1 MPILTFVGGTDDNRW
16 IDLSNVSTTKFLCR
30 FVQEHGK
37 SIHRLSAFCRT
48 APLKTPVL
56 AEKRGLMFYAR
67 LLSDS
72 CRTTYLPSIF
82 QKSSFNLYY
91 LSLNM
96 KVLVFTHNDTTLS
109 FFAKTFLRKSIEF
122 DKVTIYK

>member
-1 MPILTFVGGTDDNRW
+1 
-16 IDLSNVSTTKFLCR
+16 VSTTKFLCR

-96 KVLVFTHNDTTLS
+96 KVLVFTHNDTTLL
-109 FFAKTFLRKSIEF
+109 FFAKTTFY
-122 DKVTIYK
+122 DKVSSLIKLPSTNNLRQQTTSQLINTMV